1 MLACVDTPMVKCR
14 HFVSQVCGFPCMS
27 CVRVA
32 EWYNTKTLNVWQG
45 PRRPKLRDDRVND
58 RYIHMWLAIYI
69 SDDLSTQRATHGGI
83 LLHLATTRRLC
94 CHAGEI
100 HRTRCVPPNWME
112 PSCPQGPHEQQQP
125 SSPTSRSFSILYS
138 LFFKTNK
145 LKLSRWGKVLP

>member
-1 MLACVDTPMVKCR
+1 LNRLGPDVNAGMRRRTNGQVPSLRQPGLWLSLHVMCQSCR
-14 HFVSQVCGFPCMS
+14 VVQYED
-27 CVRVA
+27 A
-32 EWYNTKTLNVWQG
+32 NVWQG

-125 SSPTSRSFSILYS
+125 SSPTSRSFSIL
-138 LFFKTNK
+138 
-145 LKLSRWGKVLP
+145 